1 MVNVTYLD
9 PSHDVAYAADADSEA
24 TTYNL
29 GDMGFMLICTAL
41 VWLMIPGVGLM
52 YSGLLRRK
60 NALSMLHLS
69 LAGIAVGRYVNLLS
83 RSKTRTS

>member
-69 LAGIAVGRYVNLLS
+69 LAGIAVGRYVS
-83 RSKTRTS
+83 PIVPKMQSS